1 MAFLGTEGKLSRSE
15 LFPGGGAGGEGR
27 EVYQQLNLKTG
38 RWSFC
43 GSAAMGPSP
52 QRLSRPRFVLGLN
65 HVITD
70 SSSSVLCAE

>member
-1 MAFLGTEGKLSRSE
+1 MTRWLSLALRASSPALSSFLGG
-15 LFPGGGAGGEGR
+15 GR
-27 EVYQQLNLKTG
+27 EVYKELNLKPG

-70 SSSSVLCAE
+70 SSRSVLCAE